1 MTPFDPDKQQQ
12 FAEDVVGRLREA
24 GFEAYWAGGC
34 VRDQMM
40 GRRPKDFDVAT
51 SATPEQIRELFGRRR
66 TLAIGAAFGVI
77 TVLGG
82 KPLEPIEVATFR
94 RDAAYSDGRHP
105 DSVTFSSAEEDASR
119 RDFTINGLFY
129 DPVEKKVIDFVGGCE
144 DMQRRV
150 IRAIGCPR
158 DRITEDKLRM
168 LRAVRFAAALEFEID
183 EETFLAVREM
193 ADQIGVVSAERIA
206 AEVTKMLI
214 GRNRVRAIELLLESG
229 LAEHVLPEIV
239 VAEEPDK
246 AHLEQSLAA
255 LGKLDSP
262 GFPLS
267 LATLLHKLVDA
278 TAAGQICARW
288 RLSNQ
293 HTERTCW
300 LIEQHGVIDD
310 AQAMP
315 WSRLQPILTS
325 PGIGDLLALH
335 EATDGDAAA
344 LTYCREKLSLPPDQ
358 LDPPP
363 LLTGGDL
370 IALGIPTGPLY
381 SVILKQVRDAQLDGL
396 IADKQQAVA
405 MAEGLRE

>member
-214 GRNRVRAIELLLESG
+214 GRNRVRAPGFRCRWPRYCTSWSTRPPP
-229 LAEHVLPEIV
+229 ARY
-239 VAEEPDK
+239 APD
-246 AHLEQSLAA
+246 
-255 LGKLDSP
+255 GDSP
-262 GFPLS
+262 
-267 LATLLHKLVDA
+267 
-278 TAAGQICARW
+278 
-288 RLSNQ
+288 
-293 HTERTCW
+293 
-300 LIEQHGVIDD
+300 
-310 AQAMP
+310 
-315 WSRLQPILTS
+315 TS
-325 PGIGDLLALH
+325 TPNGRVG
-335 EATDGDAAA
+335 
-344 LTYCREKLSLPPDQ
+344 
-358 LDPPP
+358 
-363 LLTGGDL
+363 
-370 IALGIPTGPLY
+370 
-381 SVILKQVRDAQLDGL
+381 
-396 IADKQQAVA
+396 
-405 MAEGLRE
+405 